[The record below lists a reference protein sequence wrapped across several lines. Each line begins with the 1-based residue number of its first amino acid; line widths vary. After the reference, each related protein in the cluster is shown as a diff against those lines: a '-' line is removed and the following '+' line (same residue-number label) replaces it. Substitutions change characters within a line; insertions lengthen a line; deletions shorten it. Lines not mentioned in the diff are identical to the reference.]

1 MDIETDRLHVRDL
14 EEADLPAIHELQ
26 TDPLVRRFVGWP
38 LIETEEDSRIWLSN
52 TLAHN
57 AAQPRFAHSCA
68 IPHRSQGAVAGW
80 IGFGQPSEGEKFGD
94 LDFGYAILPRFWNQ
108 GLMTEALRGTL
119 AFIFTAPGVVVVREG
134 EHPRTRAAKSVF
146 GECAVANPA
155 SARVMEKAGMRRVAD
170 LVDPSAHTEETRHKY
185 RYFIDRGTWEQYA
198 RLPFAQ
204 RPLCVDGEGVGG

>member
-1 MDIETDRLHVRDL
+1 MDIETGRLHLRDL
-14 EEADLPAIHELQ
+14 EEADFATIHELQ
-26 TDPLVRRFVGWP
+26 TDPLVRPFVGWP
-38 LIETEEDSRIWLSN
+38 HVESEVDSRAWLSN
-52 TLAHN
+52 TLLHN
-57 AAQPRFAHSCA
+57 AARPRFSHSCA
-68 IPHRSQGAVAGW
+68 IVLRSEGAVAGW
-80 IGFGQPSEGEKFGD
+80 IGFGHPSEGKEFGD
-94 LDFGYAILPRFWNQ
+94 LDFGYAILPRLWNQ

-155 SARVMEKAGMRRVAD
+155 SARVMEKAGMRGVAD

-204 RPLCVDGEGVGG
+204 RPLSVDGEGVGG